1 MNTEFKDADIGM
13 EDSGVGSSCS
23 SSVSDAQLEPL
34 DNILDG
40 DDSQSAGLDSEDD
53 ETLPFMQVSI
63 PFYIIPTYSYIYNI
77 LL

>member
-63 PFYIIPTYSYIYNI
+63 PFYIIPTYSYI
-77 LL
+77 